1 MENLVVFVEKE
12 RNSICSNNR
21 DQEIKSIEE
30 LYVRVYVYVCG
41 CSSSNHLRKVRFVL
55 SLSLSH
61 AFLSR
66 QPRKREREKGEES
79 KRIISFPI

>member
-55 SLSLSH
+55 SISCISQ
-61 AFLSR
+61 STTE
-66 QPRKREREKGEES
+66 REREKGEES